1 MWLLRA
7 TTSCKSTTDIA
18 LDALQKSYVN
28 EGEKGGDLG
37 GHPGL
42 WTIFGAVLSDL
53 DGANEWRLL
62 RSNADATLHTAEL
75 PYSWTELHTSLS
87 ALDKSSPHVPVGVV
101 SGLWGIAVDLT
112 MSVCRRLVNLDL
124 GTLEFATESAD

>member
-1 MWLLRA
+1 MA
-7 TTSCKSTTDIA
+7 V
-18 LDALQKSYVN
+18 DALQKSYVN
-28 EGEKGGDLG
+28 EGEQGGDLG
-37 GHPGL
+37 GHLSL

-62 RSNADATLHTAEL
+62 RSNAAATLHTAEL
-75 PYSWTELHTSLS
+75 PYSWTELYTSLS
-87 ALDKSSPHVPVGVV
+87 VLDKSSPHVPVGVP

-112 MSVCRRLVNLDL
+112 MRVCRCFVNLGL